1 MSTVIGIDLG
11 TTNSVVATLEDGRPR
26 AIAIDGSPIVPSVVL
41 YQEDGTIRT
50 GRPARNLAL
59 QWPERTVQ
67 SVKRKIGREAS
78 IDVAGRSIQPEDVSA
93 EILRALKHG
102 AERELG
108 QALDKAVITVPAYFD
123 DAQRRA
129 TLAAGERAGLEVLR
143 LLNEPTAA
151 SLVYERPASPKTP
164 EIMLVYDL
172 GGGTFDVSVLEVM
185 GDVREV
191 RSSTGNSALGG
202 DDFDE
207 RLVRRFVD
215 TIRTQH
221 HADVRSSTAAMA
233 RLRRAAED
241 TKITLS
247 REPQVEV
254 REEFLAHGDEPL
266 HLELVVTRREF
277 EEQIDPLLQAT
288 LELSRRALDEA
299 RLAPGERLARICL
312 VGGSTRIPKIRQLL
326 AQSFGAEIHEEIDP
340 DLAVGLGAAIQSGL
354 LQDQPVE
361 RLLVDV
367 APHSLGVRTL
377 DRFDP
382 WDDHFSPIVRR
393 NTALPAERTEEFYT
407 SVDQQQ
413 SVKVEV
419 LQGES
424 PRASRNAQVGEFDL
438 PLQPVPVGSPV
449 WIRLAYDLDGVVRVT
464 ASQPDGDEK
473 LVQLTV
479 PDSASAPKADSVP
492 TMPSAVARRAQALL
506 GSLPDEDRVVLQ
518 QALDDYENARDHED
532 RTQAEDELLELFL
545 DYEGRGHDLDGLE
558 HDEQQRDGQQR
569 DGQQREQPAYDETYG
584 RREHEGR

>member
-1 MSTVIGIDLG
+1 MNTVIGIDLG
-11 TTNSVVATLEDGRPR
+11 TTNSVVATLNEGRPR
-26 AIAIDGSPIVPSVVL
+26 ALPIDGSPVVPSVVL
-41 YQEDGTIRT
+41 YQEDGTVST

-78 IDVAGRSIQPEDVSA
+78 IDVAGRAIPPEDVSA

-108 QALDKAVITVPAYFD
+108 EVLDKAVITVPAYFD

-151 SLVYERPASPKTP
+151 SLVYERPNAPKTP

-185 GDVREV
+185 GEVREV
-191 RSSTGNSALGG
+191 RASTGNSALGG

-221 HADVRSSTAAMA
+221 HTDVRSSPAAMA

-247 REPQVEV
+247 AEPQVEV
-254 REEFLAHGDEPL
+254 REEFLAHGDQPL
-266 HLELVVTRREF
+266 HLELVVTRREL
-277 EEQIDPLLQAT
+277 EALIDDLLRST
-288 LELSRRALDEA
+288 LELSHRVLDEA
-299 RLAPGERLARICL
+299 RLAPGERLTRICL
-312 VGGSTRIPKIRQLL
+312 VGGSTRIPRIRQLL
-326 AQSFGAEIHEEIDP
+326 ATSFDAEIHEEIDP

-367 APHSLGVRTL
+367 APHSLGIRTTN
-377 DRFDP
+377 RRNP
-382 WDDHFSPIVRR
+382 WDDNFSPIVRR
-393 NTALPAERTEEFYT
+393 NTALPTERTEEFYT
-407 SVDQQQ
+407 GIDQQPH
-413 SVKVEV
+413 VEV
-419 LQGES
+419 EVMQGES
-424 PRASRNAQVGEFDL
+424 PRASRNARVGRFEF
-438 PLQPVPVGSPV
+438 PLRPVPVGSPV

-464 ASQPDGDEK
+464 ASQPGGDEK
-473 LVQLTV
+473 IVQLTV
-479 PDSASAPKADSVP
+479 PDSTSTTETDRASK
-492 TMPSAVARRAQALL
+492 TKSAVVRRARALL
-506 GSLPDEDRVVLQ
+506 ESLPQQEDRVVLQ
-518 QALDDYENARDHED
+518 AALDGYDNAQDDEARE
-532 RTQAEDELLELFL
+532 QAEDELLELFL
-545 DYEGRGHDLDGLE
+545 EYEGR
-558 HDEQQRDGQQR
+558 
-569 DGQQREQPAYDETYG
+569 
-584 RREHEGR
+584 